1 MFWKQTTATFRNAK
15 ALYDTKLH
23 VCKTLFSSSQ
33 LNRSSG
39 RSISCN
45 PFLLFSPVLSALPN
59 NNNRVMSLLCCSSLP
74 GYGGGKLGC
83 KSTRSPSNAFSAKC
97 DGMNRPTS
105 SPLPLMQH
113 RAAPAERPAGQRCAQ
128 MRNETPPT
136 QWRTSRS
143 AWWSLSCTD
152 WVGPVSARQRVHCA
166 RNISLGC
173 GWGEEEKREEGSLQD
188 QNRPN
193 VTGMMLASL
202 NNIKMK

>member
-1 MFWKQTTATFRNAK
+1 M
-15 ALYDTKLH
+15 
-23 VCKTLFSSSQ
+23 CETLFSSSQ

-143 AWWSLSCTD
+143 PWSACHARIGSALSVRGNACTVQGIFHWGVD
-152 WVGPVSARQRVHCA
+152 EERRRRGRRDLFRTKIGLTLP
-166 RNISLGC
+166 
-173 GWGEEEKREEGSLQD
+173 GWC
-188 QNRPN
+188 
-193 VTGMMLASL
+193 
-202 NNIKMK
+202 